1 MKIRLY
7 IYYIYLGPSQHWTAN
22 ILDQTFSTTTTA
34 LFTSNATARYIA
46 VGSNPMLSYYATTD
60 SSRPFLL
67 AASMVASR
75 VRSAVFSLAKTL
87 LTATRTIPSAAG
99 DVSSSTAA
107 ANIPPSK
114 SIPRILSLNDSNR
127 QILSIVMS
135 PAAADGKYQLAAL
148 TDSLGRVINL

>member
-1 MKIRLY
+1 MYHIY
-7 IYYIYLGPSQHWTAN
+7 IGPCHHWTAS
-22 ILDQTFSTTTTA
+22 IADQTFSTTTTA

-75 VRSAVFSLAKTL
+75 VTSAVFSLAKTL
-87 LTATRTIPSAAG
+87 LTVTGTIPSSVV
-99 DVSSSTAA
+99 DVSSSAA
-107 ANIPPSK
+107 ATNIPPAK
-114 SIPRILSLNDSNR
+114 SIPLILSLNDSNR

-148 TDSLGRVINL
+148 TDSLGRVI